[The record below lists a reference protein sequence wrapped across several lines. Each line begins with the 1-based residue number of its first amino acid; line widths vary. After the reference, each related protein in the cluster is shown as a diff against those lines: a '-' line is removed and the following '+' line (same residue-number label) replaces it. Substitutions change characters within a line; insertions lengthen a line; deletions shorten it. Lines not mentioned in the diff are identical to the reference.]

1 MKELFCKSIIIIIVI
16 LFITISNGSGI
27 KESSASSH
35 IQTSTSTST
44 TTTSTSIIKEMNEKQ
59 KLYSPRE
66 IHLALTNNDDEMV
79 VTWITKGRINQPIVY
94 VFKGDCSAVTSN
106 SNINNNNN
114 NNNNNEH
121 NSFNIS
127 IGKSIVYNGLEG
139 YVHSVT
145 LSNLEFGKTYCYSVG
160 SGNIYRSDIKG
171 LVDQQQQQQKKKENK
186 NQEEKEEEDDD
197 DNNNNDLLRW
207 SKWISF
213 KTKSNEID
221 HVTFGA
227 FADSGTWGD
236 VHEVVASM
244 SRDESLT
251 LAIHGGDLSYGLKEE
266 VWDTFGDII
275 QPLASRVPFM
285 VIPGNWDVK
294 EGALQPF
301 VNRYPMPLVYK
312 QPTIEQKR
320 ISPSSASTTMT
331 TLQTN
336 PNLYYSFRYTHVYFI
351 MLSSY
356 DPYSI
361 GSQQYK
367 WLVNELKLANS
378 MRQQYPWLIV
388 IAHSPMYSS
397 STGHG
402 GSDTTVRTQLE
413 WLYDVF
419 NVNIVFSG
427 HDHGYERTHPVLAEK
442 VLKKNHNS
450 QYKSKDGTIHILGG
464 TGGAT
469 ADPWFEEQPNWSAIR
484 ESTSGYTKFIA
495 HKQTLQVTY
504 LRMNGTL
511 GDHFQITNE
520 FPNLDSIKT
529 SVHNN
534 NNNNNNINSNPSEH
548 TGVFLL
554 FFALIVF
561 VFPIC
566 AYYKLPHLIFSTLI
580 PKPMISNK
588 SMV

>member
-1 MKELFCKSIIIIIVI
+1 
-16 LFITISNGSGI
+16 
-27 KESSASSH
+27 
-35 IQTSTSTST
+35 
-44 TTTSTSIIKEMNEKQ
+44 MNEKQ

-66 IHLALTNNDDEMV
+66 IHLALTDKDDEMV
-79 VTWITKGRINQPIVY
+79 VTWITKGRINHPIVY
-94 VFKGDCSAVTSN
+94 LFKGDCSVVTSN
-106 SNINNNNN
+106 SNNNNN
-114 NNNNNEH
+114 NNNDYD
-121 NSFNIS
+121 SFNIS

-139 YVHSVT
+139 YVHSVK
-145 LSNLEFGKTYCYSVG
+145 LNNLEFGKTYCYSVG

-171 LVDQQQQQQKKKENK
+171 LVEQQTN
-186 NQEEKEEEDDD
+186 N
-197 DNNNNDLLRW
+197 NNNNDDYDDLIRW
-207 SKWISF
+207 SKWIHF

-236 VHEVVASM
+236 VHEVVAAM
-244 SRDESLT
+244 SKDESLS
-251 LAIHGGDLSYGLKEE
+251 LAIHGGDLSYGLKED
-266 VWDTFGDII
+266 VWDKFGDII
-275 QPLASRVPFM
+275 EPLASRMPFM

-320 ISPSSASTTMT
+320 LSVPSSTSPSQHI

-356 DPYSI
+356 DPYTI

-367 WLVNELKLANS
+367 WLVSELELANS
-378 MRQQYPWLIV
+378 MRQKYPWLIV

-402 GSDTTVRTQLE
+402 GSDTSVRTQLE
-413 WLYDVF
+413 WLYDVY
-419 NVNIVFSG
+419 NVNLVFSG
-427 HDHGYERTHPVLAEK
+427 HDHGYERTHPVLAER

-469 ADPWFEEQPNWSAIR
+469 ADPWFNEQPNWSAIR

-520 FPNLDSIKT
+520 YPTLDSVKL
-529 SVHNN
+529 SKVNN
-534 NNNNNNINSNPSEH
+534 NNSTPSEH

-561 VFPIC
+561 IFPIC
-566 AYYKLPHLIFSTLI
+566 AYYKLPHLIFSSLI

>member
-1 MKELFCKSIIIIIVI
+1 MK
-16 LFITISNGSGI
+16 GS
-27 KESSASSH
+27 STTSH
-35 IQTSTSTST
+35 IPASTATTTTIAST
-44 TTTSTSIIKEMNEKQ
+44 TTTTSINEMNEKQ

-66 IHLALTNNDDEMV
+66 IHLALTNKDDEMV
-79 VTWITKGRINQPIVY
+79 VTWITKDRINQPIVY
-94 VFKGDCSAVTSN
+94 LFKGDCSVVTSN
-106 SNINNNNN
+106 INNNNNN

-145 LSNLEFGKTYCYSVG
+145 LNNLEFGKTYCYSVG

-171 LVDQQQQQQKKKENK
+171 LVNQQQQN
-186 NQEEKEEEDDD
+186 NNDNDNNDND
-197 DNNNNDLLRW
+197 DNDDLLRW

-244 SRDESLT
+244 CRDESLT

-275 QPLASRVPFM
+275 EPLASRMPFM

-312 QPTIEQKR
+312 QPTIEKKR
-320 ISPSSASTTMT
+320 ISATASTASIT

-361 GSQQYK
+361 GSLQYK
-367 WLVNELKLANS
+367 WLVSELELANT

-402 GSDTTVRTQLE
+402 GSDTGVRTQLE
-413 WLYDVF
+413 WLYDVY

-442 VLKKNHNS
+442 VLKMNHNS

-469 ADPWFEEQPNWSAIR
+469 ADPWFDEQPHWSAVR

-520 FPNLDSIKT
+520 FPTLDSIK
-529 SVHNN
+529 SSKIFSHNN
-534 NNNNNNINSNPSEH
+534 NVNSTPSEH

-566 AYYKLPHLIFSTLI
+566 AYYKLPHLIFSSLV